1 CVRDSVKLGTV
12 AIGGHNRFDVW

>member
-1 CVRDSVKLGTV
+1 CTRDSVKLGTI